1 MLTAIDA
8 IPTIP
13 PEIEAKRAEIIRLC
27 QRLGV
32 KRLDLF
38 GSATIGAFDPF
49 TSDSDFLVTDP
60 EGYDSG
66 PWYGR
71 FHDLQRE
78 LGRGMRARVDV
89 IDDRNVM
96 KTSVRDGIERSRAL
110 VFDAAQA

>member
-27 QRLGV
+27 QRFGV
-32 KRLDLF
+32 APLDLF
-38 GSATIGAFDPF
+38 GSATIGAFDLF
-49 TSDSDFLVTDP
+49 TSDSDFPVAYS
-60 EGYDSG
+60 EGYDYGS
-66 PWYGR
+66 WYGR
-71 FHDLQRE
+71 FHNLQRE
-78 LGRGMRARVDV
+78 LGRAMRARVDV

-110 VFDAAQA
+110 VLDAAQA